1 MARRKK
7 GDGKKVSIV
16 WILILTMIFGTLA
29 AAFLFS
35 EPRPAETPLPT
46 TPLPTDQPREE
57 TITLRH
63 NPTNGTFLTQ
73 AGFQT
78 VTYDD
83 RFVYVDNNNP
93 LANRT
98 LTFELELVNISRPGF
113 ALVSAAQDGDGVDV
127 EYVGRLEDGTVF
139 DTTRK
144 EVAEDQGVR
153 KVAWFSPRRTYRP
166 LRYRLGDGVMIE
178 GFEEALVGMA
188 LGERKTVVIP
198 PEKGYGQYNAS
209 RVERIPLVQDIPK
222 RMTIARYV
230 SVPRDVLEERLPGVN
245 LTEGTVLPFPG
256 EEFNISIY
264 KAYEKNL
271 TVERLMRMG
280 SVYKLSVFPWRD
292 KVVSV
297 SGNSIVLEHEVR
309 PGMVVRFRDVLWNT
323 TVVK

>member
-1 MARRKK
+1 MARQKK

-29 AAFLFS
+29 GAFLFS
-35 EPRPAETPLPT
+35 QPQSPESPPPRPTPPEEPRE
-46 TPLPTDQPREE
+46 D

-63 NPTNGTFLTQ
+63 NPSNVTVLTQ

-78 VTYDD
+78 ITYDN
-83 RFVYVDNNNP
+83 RFIYVDHNNP

-113 ALVSAAQDGDGVDV
+113 AAVSAAQDGDWVDV
-127 EYVGRLEDGTVF
+127 EYVGRLEDGAVF

-144 EVAEDQGVR
+144 EVAEDPGVR
-153 KVAWFSPRRTYRP
+153 KVAWFSARRTYTP
-166 LRYRLGDGVMIE
+166 LRYRLGDGVMIK

-188 LGERKTVVIP
+188 LWERKTVVIP
-198 PEKGYGQYNAS
+198 PEKGYGFYQANL
-209 RVERIPLVQDIPK
+209 VEPIPLVQDVPK
-222 RMTIARYV
+222 RMTVARYV
-230 SVPRDVLEERLPGVN
+230 SVPREALEERLPGAN

-271 TVERLMRMG
+271 TVERLMRVG
-280 SVYKLSVFPWRD
+280 SVYKLSIFPWRD

-297 SGNSIVLEHEVR
+297 SGNSIILEHVVR

-323 TVVK
+323 TVVQ

>member
-46 TPLPTDQPREE
+46 PEPTVQPKED

-63 NPTNGTFLTQ
+63 NPSNVTLFTQ

-83 RFVYVDNNNP
+83 RFVYVDHNHP

-98 LTFELELVNISRPGF
+98 LTFELELLNISRPGF
-113 ALVSAAQDGDGVDV
+113 AAVSAAQDGDWVDV
-127 EYVGRLEDGTVF
+127 EYVGRLEDGAVF
-139 DTTRK
+139 DTTRR
-144 EVAEDQGVR
+144 EVAEDPGVR
-153 KVAWFSPRRTYRP
+153 KVDWFSPRRTYTP
-166 LRYRLGDGVMIE
+166 LRYRLGDKVMIK

-188 LGERKTVVIP
+188 LGERKTAVIP

-209 RVERIPLVQDIPK
+209 SVERIPLVQEIPK
-222 RMTIARYV
+222 RITVARYI
-230 SVPRDVLEERLPGVN
+230 SVPREVLEQGLPGAN
-245 LTEGTVLPFPG
+245 LTEGAVLPFPG

-264 KAYEKNL
+264 KASDKDL
-271 TVERLMRMG
+271 TVERLMRVG
-280 SVYKLSVFPWRD
+280 SVYKLSVLPWKD
-292 KVVSV
+292 KVISV
-297 SGNSIVLEHEVR
+297 SGNSIILEHVVR
-309 PGMVVRFRDVLWNT
+309 PGMAVRFREVPWNT
-323 TVVK
+323 TVVQ